1 MFLKLKKFFDH
12 SLQRTNNVMERYNR
26 DFNKLF
32 PCIQPS
38 LFNFCECLHSE
49 ANRWLTRHEDARNG
63 VFTGGQKR
71 RSVDWPEIPLD
82 FEEWSPKKRR
92 KAK

>member
-1 MFLKLKKFFDH
+1 MSWNDITGIL
-12 SLQRTNNVMERYNR
+12 TNV
-26 DFNKLF
+26 F
-32 PCIQPS
+32 PCIRPS

-49 ANRWLTRHEDARNG
+49 ANRWLTQHEDARNG
-63 VFTGGQKR
+63 VFTGGQNR

>member
-1 MFLKLKKFFDH
+1 
-12 SLQRTNNVMERYNR
+12 MEQYNW

-63 VFTGGQKR
+63 VFGGQNR
-71 RSVDWPEIPLD
+71 RSVDWPEIKKK
-82 FEEWSPKKRR
+82 EEGKIENYYDRSFVKYEN
-92 KAK
+92 